1 MLKISGPLAN
11 KYDPQS
17 AVAKDLN
24 AIAGKLARKDATLW
38 GIDAQ
43 AEAGIRLNWIDLPS
57 ESRELLPQLDALSAW
72 ARSEKLTNFVLCG
85 MGGSSLAP
93 EVMAK
98 SYAKTLTVLD
108 TTDPEQIELAVP
120 QDLQN
125 TLVIVGSKSG
135 STIETA
141 SQKSFFEKIFVDAGL
156 NPVDHFV
163 IVTDPGSPLDLSAR
177 SAGYR
182 VINADPNVGGRFSA
196 LSAFGLVPAALLGID
211 VSILLDDAVV
221 AAKQLA
227 ETDSTAIKLATL
239 IFEQTRQN
247 FSLSDSGSNVP
258 GIGDW
263 IEQLVAESTGKNQK
277 GRLPIVIESPQAPV
291 AGESLAI
298 GFAENIC
305 ELNVIGSLGEH
316 FILWEWVTALLC
328 RALDVD
334 PFNQPN
340 VTEAKE
346 RTGKLL
352 EQGSVAELNELAPSF
367 ENRNLAIFTNREFSN
382 LKSALQE
389 FLSTPG
395 QYLAVMAYLNRQTD
409 FEIIK
414 IRKALAD
421 KTNRG
426 VTFGWGPRFLHS
438 TGQFHKGGQH
448 NGAFLQITSDSKK
461 DLEIPG
467 KDFTFHTLL
476 MAQAF
481 GDGEALESRNFP
493 LMRIHLKDRKQGIA
507 ELLEVV
513 ATL

>member
-182 VINADPNVGGRFSA
+182 VINADPNVGE
-196 LSAFGLVPAALLGID
+196 D
-211 VSILLDDAVV
+211 
-221 AAKQLA
+221 LA
-227 ETDSTAIKLATL
+227 
-239 IFEQTRQN
+239 R
-247 FSLSDSGSNVP
+247 
-258 GIGDW
+258 
-263 IEQLVAESTGKNQK
+263 
-277 GRLPIVIESPQAPV
+277 
-291 AGESLAI
+291 
-298 GFAENIC
+298 
-305 ELNVIGSLGEH
+305 
-316 FILWEWVTALLC
+316 
-328 RALDVD
+328 
-334 PFNQPN
+334 
-340 VTEAKE
+340 
-346 RTGKLL
+346 
-352 EQGSVAELNELAPSF
+352 
-367 ENRNLAIFTNREFSN
+367 
-382 LKSALQE
+382 
-389 FLSTPG
+389 
-395 QYLAVMAYLNRQTD
+395 
-409 FEIIK
+409 
-414 IRKALAD
+414 
-421 KTNRG
+421 
-426 VTFGWGPRFLHS
+426 
-438 TGQFHKGGQH
+438 
-448 NGAFLQITSDSKK
+448 
-461 DLEIPG
+461 
-467 KDFTFHTLL
+467 
-476 MAQAF
+476 
-481 GDGEALESRNFP
+481 
-493 LMRIHLKDRKQGIA
+493 
-507 ELLEVV
+507 
-513 ATL
+513 